1 MLGTASLL
9 RRVETVRHLP
19 DLFTELGY
27 EPQLLPFDDA
37 ASTVARWR
45 GFRIVAVESGDPA
58 PAARALART
67 IGRRGERGL
76 AIALGQGRLCLAAP
90 HIGETATTK
99 AYAIPLEEPT
109 RDQLDFIE
117 ALRPDPEANALSHAI
132 RLSELLRTEA
142 AGGRFFRAFRQL
154 LDEMVASLDNRC
166 RVADRRQ
173 VTLLALTRILF
184 LYFVQAKGW
193 LNGERRFLRKQLDR
207 ALAIGESFHSAI
219 LDELF
224 FGTLNQPV
232 SKRRTS
238 RFNDIPYLNG
248 GLFEMHPVERRMPHR
263 HFSNEI
269 WRRAFDDVF
278 ERFRFCVREADEVDA
293 IAPDMLGRVFERLM
307 ETQQRLTSGTFY
319 TPEELVRHV
328 VMTAIDKAA
337 LEGGAHCHSLLDL
350 LRSGE
355 PDRGKLRRRL
365 RKLRI
370 LDPAC
375 GSGAFLLGALDHLT
389 ALWVQLSPAK
399 QVNRS
404 RLRRHLLEQNLFGV
418 DLDPTAIRLA
428 ELRLWLA
435 IIADDPEATID
446 KVAPLPNLDGI
457 VRQGDTLMDPVS
469 ATRAFVS
476 VDLVSASSEV
486 WGIEN
491 CRRRLFDARGTR
503 YRNLARELRHREAEL
518 AKRLLERSSSAC
530 AAQLRELD
538 ALEATPDLFGLT
550 RPLTTG
556 QQRIR
561 NGLVSSVKHLERSQ
575 KAVSENQLPFFAFEV
590 HAPQTMARG
599 GFDVVI
605 GNPPWVRAERLSK
618 EARLSLKRR
627 FRWWQATGRRG
638 YAHLPDLALAFV
650 ERGLELTQLGGVMA
664 FLVPSKIT
672 SSGYG
677 EPARQTLV
685 RETTLEYLY
694 RVPEHHTE
702 QFGATTYPLVVILR
716 RSTPPPQH
724 RVRLSFE
731 TRATVPQS
739 SLRRP
744 GPWILRPDRDLRALG
759 DFLESAP
766 PLSATTRSALG
777 VKTGADGVFVGTPIQ
792 RRGKLTL
799 VQFATSE
806 VWTEGSVLRPVV
818 RGRDVR
824 QFGLSTVKVLL
835 WACDGTGVP
844 LEQIPELAHAYIAAN
859 ASALRARADYN
870 SGPLWTLFRTR
881 SACAAHRVV
890 WPDLARHPRAV
901 YLEAASSQ
909 PVLPLNTCYC
919 AAVPSAQDAHVVTA
933 VLNST
938 WVIPYVRSA
947 SDEARGGYRRLNA
960 RVMDRIPIPADA
972 ARRTSA
978 ISLSKRAHAQHVEQ
992 NELDE
997 VVAEALDISAA
1008 TQARLRT
1015 MALSERN

>member
-1 MLGTASLL
+1 M
-9 RRVETVRHLP
+9 RRVETVENLP
-19 DLFTELGY
+19 DLFKVLGY

-37 ASTVARWR
+37 ASTVARWK
-45 GFRIVAVESGDPA
+45 GFRVVAVQSSDPA

-67 IGRRGERGL
+67 IGRLGERGL
-76 AIALGQGRLCLAAP
+76 AVSLGQGRLCLAAP
-90 HIGETATTK
+90 HIGKAATTK
-99 AYAIPLEEPT
+99 AYAIQLEEPT
-109 RDQLDFIE
+109 REHLDFVE
-117 ALRPDPEANALSHAI
+117 ALRPDTEANALSHAI
-132 RLSELLRTEA
+132 RISELLRTEA
-142 AGGRFFRAFRQL
+142 AGDRFFRAFRQL

-166 RVADRRQ
+166 RLSDRRQ

-193 LNGERRFLRKQLDR
+193 LNGDRRFLRKQLDR
-207 ALAIGESFHSAI
+207 ALAVGESFHSAI

-224 FGTLNQPV
+224 FGTLNQPLA
-232 SKRRTS
+232 KRRTS

-248 GLFEMHPVERRMPHR
+248 GLFEMHSVERRMPHR
-263 HFSNEI
+263 HFANEI
-269 WRRAFDDVF
+269 WCRAFDDVF

-307 ETQQRLTSGTFY
+307 ATQQRLTSGTFY

-328 VMTAIDKAA
+328 VTTAIDKAA
-337 LEGGAHCHSLLDL
+337 LEDGSHCHSLMVL
-350 LRSGE
+350 LRSGK

-365 RKLRI
+365 RELRI

-389 ALWVQLSPAK
+389 ALWVQLSPDK
-399 QVNRS
+399 PVNRS

-435 IIADDPEATID
+435 IIADDPETTID
-446 KVAPLPNLDGI
+446 KIAPLPNLDGI

-476 VDLVSASSEV
+476 VDLVSASPEAR
-486 WGIEN
+486 GIEN
-491 CRRRLFDARGTR
+491 CRRRLFDARGSK
-503 YRNLARELRHREAEL
+503 YRKLTRELRHREADL
-518 AKRLLERSSSAC
+518 ANRLLKRSSLAC

-538 ALEATPDLFGLT
+538 ALQATPDLFGVT
-550 RPLTTG
+550 RPLTTE
-556 QQRIR
+556 QQRMR
-561 NGLVSSVKHLERSQ
+561 NGLVSSVKHLKRSQ
-575 KAVSENQLPFFAFEV
+575 KAVSENQIPFFAFEV
-590 HAPQTMARG
+590 HAPRAMARG

-618 EARLSLKRR
+618 EARVSLKRR

-638 YAHLPDLALAFV
+638 YAHLPDLSLAFV
-650 ERGLELTQLGGVMA
+650 ERGLELTRPNGVMA
-664 FLVPSKIT
+664 LVVPSKVT

-685 RETTLEYLY
+685 RETTLEYLH
-694 RVPEHHTE
+694 RVPEHQSK
-702 QFGATTYPLVVILR
+702 QFGATTYPLVIILR
-716 RSTPPPQH
+716 RSTPPPRH

-731 TRATVPQS
+731 TKATVRQS
-739 SLRRP
+739 SLRRT
-744 GPWILRPDRDLRALG
+744 GPWILRPDHDLRAIG

-766 PLSATTRSALG
+766 PLSAMTRSALG

-806 VWTEGSVLRPVV
+806 VWTEVHVLRPVV

-824 QFGLSTVKVLL
+824 PFGLSTVKVIL
-835 WACDGTGVP
+835 WACDREGVP
-844 LEQIPELAHAYIAAN
+844 LEAIPELAHVYIAAN

-870 SGPLWTLFRTR
+870 GGPLWAVFRTG

-890 WPDLARHPRAV
+890 WPDIARYPRAV

-909 PVLPLNTCYC
+909 AVLPLNTCYC
-919 AAVPSAQDAHVVTA
+919 AATPSGRDAHIVTA

-947 SDEARGGYRRLNA
+947 ADEARGGYRRLNA
-960 RVMDRIPIPADA
+960 RVMDRIPIPADS
-972 ARRTSA
+972 ARLTSA
-978 ISLSKRAHAQHVEQ
+978 ISISKRAHAQQHVEQ

-997 VVAEALDISAA
+997 VVAEALDISTA